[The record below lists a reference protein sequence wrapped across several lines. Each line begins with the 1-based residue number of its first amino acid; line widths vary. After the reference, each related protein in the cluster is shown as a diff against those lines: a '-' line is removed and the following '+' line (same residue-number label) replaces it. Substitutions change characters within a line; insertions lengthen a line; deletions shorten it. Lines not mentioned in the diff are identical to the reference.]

1 MYKLFESDKINITSK
16 KEARQ
21 FVDLDNMSSE
31 HAVTLCCVLQ
41 AMEVS
46 KYNKDSLI
54 AEFGLKFNEKLAPV
68 EGRMLPPPQVSKTN

>member
-1 MYKLFESDKINITSK
+1 MAL
-16 KEARQ
+16 R
-21 FVDLDNMSSE
+21 
-31 HAVTLCCVLQ
+31 CVMQ

-68 EGRMLPPPQVSKTN
+68 EGRMLPPPQVNKTN

>member
-1 MYKLFESDKINITSK
+1 
-16 KEARQ
+16 
-21 FVDLDNMSSE
+21 MSSE